1 MATDASDL
9 RASIEQWAQDVHRQ
23 AVEEMLA
30 ELDVKVPRG
39 PHGDTDRGEPALA
52 DSVEVLEIG
61 SMTTQVAYTA
71 EHATFTDEGTAPHEI
86 RGNPLLAFEWEGQLV
101 IVHSVQ
107 HPGTTGTRWWSD
119 TMTDERWA
127 EALQHAAD
135 STTLP

>member
-9 RASIEQWAQDVHRQ
+9 RESIEQWAQDVHRQ
-23 AVEEMLA
+23 AVDEILA
-30 ELDVKVPRG
+30 ELDANVPRG
-39 PHGDTDRGEPALA
+39 PHGDTDRGGPALA
-52 DSVEVLEIG
+52 DSVEVLEIA

-71 EHATFTDEGTAPHEI
+71 EHATFTDEGTGPHEI

-107 HPGTTGTRWWSD
+107 HPGTEGTRWWSD